1 MTANTPSQNDT
12 TSHKQLLLAHVM
24 TGKRITPLEALDLYQ
39 CFSLSQRMGDLR
51 RDGIPIQSQLI
62 TLPNGKRIS
71 EYWLEPSY
79 ISTYKETTA

>member
-1 MTANTPSQNDT
+1 MTKRPNTPSQNDT

-79 ISTYKETTA
+79 IQQYTA